1 LNAEAQ
7 EARFKENT
15 NWKKS
20 GEEAEENAIGWF
32 FDRCSRSGSSPL
44 KMVYFFSGVNRPK
57 RPSWR
62 RSRRDKRSIPFY
74 LQPAAVKPQGQVF
87 ILHKMVP
94 GKVEMVLIVEIGRS
108 GI

>member
-1 LNAEAQ
+1 MALLLLAMSRAYPQSPSALNAEAQ

-44 KMVYFFSGVNRPK
+44 KMVYFFSGVNSAPF
-57 RPSWR
+57 PI
-62 RSRRDKRSIPFY
+62 SILSTIIRFCQ
-74 LQPAAVKPQGQVF
+74 L
-87 ILHKMVP
+87 
-94 GKVEMVLIVEIGRS
+94 
-108 GI
+108 